1 MLRQLQ
7 FILARDMSFGL
18 SGRKIPL
25 LGYSQNPH
33 QRATL
38 LPLDHFD
45 RSMPGRRRNTT
56 AAGGRRRTRRRRST
70 GGRGKTRVVKGRVS
84 LRIPGFGVTKLS
96 PSELVRHIPVSKL
109 KTDARKVLG
118 ALGKKKK
125 VKRGRK
131 RIGRKRRTRRR
142 QI

>member
-1 MLRQLQ
+1 
-7 FILARDMSFGL
+7 MSYAL

-25 LGYSQNPH
+25 LGYSQNPN

-45 RSMPGRRRNTT
+45 KSMPRRKRNT
-56 AAGGRRRTRRRRST
+56 ALAGRRRTRRRT
-70 GGRGKTRVVKGRVS
+70 GGGKTRVVKGRVL
-84 LRIPGFGVTKLS
+84 LRLPGFGLTKLS

-109 KTDARKVLG
+109 KTAARKVLG
-118 ALGKKKK
+118 AAGKKKK

-131 RIGRKRRTRRR
+131 RTAGGRKRRTRRR